1 MKPNITHWTFN
12 SPVPLF
18 RFLLQPRQ
26 QRVQT
31 VVVAVQQARWQLAE
45 VGVVLLV
52 EDGEGQVTP
61 GPDVVEDES
70 QHILLHQALELRHQ
84 LGEQLDSNLWRTK
97 GQIVSAPLKAWYR
110 DLDTEPQVLSH
121 RGVRGQLFKFNL
133 KGVIYA
139 PQNVL
144 DSFP

>member
-18 RFLLQPRQ
+18 GFLLQPRQ

-61 GPDVVEDES
+61 GPDVVQDES
-70 QHILLHQALELRHQ
+70 QHVLLHQALELRHQ
-84 LGEQLDSNLWRTK
+84 LGEQLDSNLWRTE
-97 GQIVSAPLKAWYR
+97 GQIVSAPLKGCYG

-121 RGVRGQLFKFNL
+121 RGV
-133 KGVIYA
+133 
-139 PQNVL
+139 
-144 DSFP
+144 